1 MAELE
6 PSDALVA
13 AVLRRAVG
21 DTPHDINAV
30 FARGAQARKARS
42 RRARILAG
50 VAGLGVVIALLSF
63 VALRSQPKALLP
75 AHVPGHSTHVPSH
88 SRSGIWSGTY
98 STDPLSAATL
108 IRHGMKPSEIEGRKT
123 VLTLKFAPLIA
134 GKMQGRQNGTYTQFN
149 AVDGGPLQKGDT
161 GAYAVRGHT
170 ITFVSSYQL
179 ERTTYLVRRTADGF
193 RLQVRHFYFRDPKDR
208 RIARVIWTSAAFH
221 RS

>member
-1 MAELE
+1 MTELT
-6 PSDALVA
+6 PSDAMVA

-21 DTPHDINAV
+21 DTPGDINNV
-30 FARGAQARKARS
+30 LARGAQARKARS

-50 VAGLGVVIALLSF
+50 VAGLAVIIALLSF
-63 VALRSQPKALLP
+63 AALRSQPKALQP
-75 AHVPGHSTHVPSH
+75 THVLRH

-108 IRHGMKPSEIEGRKT
+108 IRRGMKPSEIQGRKT

-134 GKMQGRQNGTYTQFN
+134 GKMHGRQNGTYTQFN

-179 ERTTYLVRRTADGF
+179 ERTIYIVHRTADGF
-193 RLQVRHFYFRDPKDR
+193 RLQVKHFYFRDPKDR
-208 RIARVIWTSAAFH
+208 RIARIIWTSAEFH
-221 RS
+221 RP